1 MQKDIVLVVS
11 VSLLQGD
18 QVLLI
23 QENKSLV
30 RDTWNFPSGRIEP
43 GEAILD
49 AARREVREETGY
61 EAELIGT
68 SGVYHFLSSLNHY
81 VIMFHF
87 TGQVVGGSPQW
98 ATDEIKDGRWV
109 PLSDVF
115 EDHQMVFRDP
125 VVMRQIMENLK
136 NGVLYPLTL
145 FNPASLIPTLM

>member
-11 VSLLQGD
+11 VSLLHED

-30 RDTWNFPSGRIEP
+30 QDTWNFPGGRIEP

-61 EAELIGT
+61 EVELTGT
-68 SGVYHFLSSLNHY
+68 TGVYHFLSSLNHH

-87 TGQVVGGSPQW
+87 TGQVVGGSLQW

-109 PLSDVF
+109 PLSDVC
-115 EDHQMVFRDP
+115 EDHRMVFRDP
-125 VVMRQIMENLK
+125 EVMRQIVENLK
-136 NGVLYPLTL
+136 NGVSHPLTL
-145 FNPASLIPTLM
+145 FNPALISTLM

>member
-1 MQKDIVLVVS
+1 MQKDIALVVS
-11 VSLLQGD
+11 VSLLQED
-18 QVLLI
+18 QVFLI
-23 QENKSLV
+23 QENKPLV

-61 EAELIGT
+61 EAELTGT
-68 SGVYHFLSSLNHY
+68 SGVYHFFSSLNHH

-109 PLSDVF
+109 SLSDIF
-115 EDHQMVFRDP
+115 EDHRMVFRDP
-125 VVMRQIMENLK
+125 ELMRQIVENLK
-136 NGVLYPLTL
+136 NGVSHPLTL
-145 FNPASLIPTLM
+145 FNPASLISNSL

>member
-1 MQKDIVLVVS
+1 MKKDIVLVVS

-23 QENKSLV
+23 QENKTHV

-49 AARREVREETGY
+49 AARREVKEETGY
-61 EAELIGT
+61 EIELTGT
-68 SGVYHFLSSLNHY
+68 TGVYQFLSSLNHH

-87 TGQVVGGSPQW
+87 TGQVVGGTPQW

-109 PLSDVF
+109 PLTDVF
-115 EDHQMVFRDP
+115 EDHRMVFRDP
-125 VVMRQIMENLK
+125 DVLRQIVENLK
-136 NGVLYPLTL
+136 NGVVHPLTF
-145 FNPASLIPTLM
+145 FNSASLISTSL

>member
-1 MQKDIVLVVS
+1 MKKEIVLVVS
-11 VSLLQGD
+11 VSLLQED

-23 QENKSLV
+23 QENKPLV
-30 RDTWNFPSGRIEP
+30 RDTWNFPGGRIEQ

-61 EAELIGT
+61 EAELTGT
-68 SGVYHFLSSLNHY
+68 SGVYHFLSSLNDH

-87 TGQVVGGSPQW
+87 TGQVMGGSPRW

-115 EDHQMVFRDP
+115 KDHRMVFRDP
-125 VVMRQIMENLK
+125 GVMRQIVENLK
-136 NGVLYPLTL
+136 NGVLHPLTL
-145 FNPASLIPTLM
+145 FNPALNSASM